1 MEARPFSD
9 GWLTR
14 EDRALLDARA
24 AEQGRAPA
32 ELLRD
37 ALRQYLRAPGPADE
51 QVRISVQLLDTL
63 TSSQEVFHEFMED
76 TEDLLLRVDGEG
88 RITYVNRAAETF
100 FGLPPQACIGL
111 PASRFVHPDDRDR
124 LNAEFTACIR
134 GHAADCTFENRLVS
148 LTGDVREVLW
158 STHAHMDREGRIVS
172 LTSIARDIS
181 ARKRADDLHERY
193 QRALLDLA
201 KQKAFSGGNLNES
214 LQVITEVAAHTL
226 NVERVGVWLFRDN
239 YSRIQ
244 CVNLYTRSTNQH
256 GLGAELAA
264 TDAPAYFEAL
274 EQDRVIAADDAPRDP
289 HTRELAAYLDAGH
302 IGAMLDAPIHTDGKT
317 AGVICHEHL
326 GGPRAW
332 TLDEQSFVASIGDM
346 VSMAIEQSERKRVE
360 LEMLRQTIEL
370 EKAKEL
376 SRMKSEFINTVAHEL
391 RTPLTSVVG
400 LVEFLE
406 DGVGGPLPA
415 AQLEYVRQILANLQR
430 LTRLVDDLMDLARL
444 QVGTFQLALQ
454 EADLGELVTDNLA
467 GLVPQAQAAGITL
480 AQELPD
486 APLVAQADPVR
497 LAQVLSNLVTNA
509 IKFTPSGGRI
519 TVRLRN
525 EGDHARIDVADTG
538 QAIAPEDIPKLFQ
551 RFSQLEGS
559 QAKGGLGL
567 GLAISK
573 GLVDAHGG
581 QIGVDSVMGEGS
593 TFWFTV
599 PFVPPPAATLTP
611 IVP

>member
-9 GWLTR
+9 DWLTR

-32 ELLRD
+32 DVLRD
-37 ALRQYLRAPGPADE
+37 ALRQYLQAPASTGE

-63 TSSQEVFHEFMED
+63 KSSQEIFHEFMED
-76 TEDLLLRVDGEG
+76 TEDLLLRVDAEG

-100 FGLPPQACIGL
+100 FGLPPQSCIGL
-111 PASRFVHPDDRDR
+111 PASQFVHPDDRDR
-124 LNAEFTACIR
+124 LNAEFTACFQ
-134 GHAADCTFENRLVS
+134 GHVADCTFENRLVS
-148 LTGDVREVLW
+148 LNGDVRDVLW
-158 STHAHMDREGRIVS
+158 STHAHLDREGRIAT

-181 ARKRADDLHERY
+181 ARKRADELHERN

-201 KQKAFSGGNLNES
+201 KQKAFSGGNLNEA

-256 GLGAELAA
+256 AIGAELTA
-264 TDAPAYFEAL
+264 TDAPVYFEAL
-274 EQDRVIAADDAPRDP
+274 EQDRVIAADDAPNDP
-289 HTRELAAYLDAGH
+289 HTRELAAYLEAGR
-302 IGAMLDAPIHTDGKT
+302 IGAMLDAPVHTDGKT
-317 AGVICHEHL
+317 TGVICHEHL

-370 EKAKEL
+370 EKATEL

-400 LVEFLE
+400 LLEFLE
-406 DGVGGPLPA
+406 DGVGGTLNPE
-415 AQLEYVRQILANLQR
+415 QLDYVRQILSNLQR

-444 QVGTFQLALQ
+444 QVGTFQLAIQ
-454 EADLGELVTDNLA
+454 ETDLGLLVADNLSS
-467 GLVPQAQAAGITL
+467 LQPQAQAGEITL
-480 AQELPD
+480 AGELPET
-486 APLVAQADPVR
+486 PIVAQADPMR
-497 LAQVLSNLVTNA
+497 LSQVLANLVTNA
-509 IKFTPSGGRI
+509 IKFTPAGGRI
-519 TVRLRN
+519 TVRLHHG
-525 EGDHARIDVADTG
+525 GDHARIEVADTG
-538 QAIAPEDIPKLFQ
+538 RAIAPEDIPKLFQ
-551 RFSQLEGS
+551 RFSQLEGA

-581 QIGVDSVMGEGS
+581 QIGVDSVMGQGS

-599 PFVPPPAATLTP
+599 PFAPPAAATITP
-611 IVP
+611 AVP